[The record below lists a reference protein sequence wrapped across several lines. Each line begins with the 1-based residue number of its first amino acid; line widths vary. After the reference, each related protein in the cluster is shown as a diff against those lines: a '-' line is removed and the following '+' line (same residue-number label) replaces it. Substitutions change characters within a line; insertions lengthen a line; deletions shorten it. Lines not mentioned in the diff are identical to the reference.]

1 MNGFGVFNYPDG
13 KSFKGY
19 FEKDK
24 KNGFGIYSGKN
35 NLRFEGNYKKGR
47 QYGIGRVINEKG
59 ELQLGLYLKGKRL
72 KILNEKDFQDD
83 ILKLD
88 KEIENI
94 NNIIKTNEFFVKNV
108 EYITITQGQY
118 FGNTRE

>member
-94 NNIIKTNEFFVKNV
+94 NNIINTNEFFVKNV
-108 EYITITQGQY
+108 EYIAVTQGQY

>member
-35 NLRFEGNYKKGR
+35 ILRYEGNYKKGR

-59 ELQLGLYLKGKRL
+59 EIQLGLYLKGKRL

-94 NNIIKTNEFFVKNV
+94 NNIINANEFFVKNV
-108 EYITITQGQY
+108 EYITVTQGQY
-118 FGNTRE
+118 LGNTLE

>member
-35 NLRFEGNYKKGR
+35 NLRYEGNYKKGR

-59 ELQLGLYLKGKRL
+59 EIQLGLYLKGKRL

-94 NNIIKTNEFFVKNV
+94 NNIININEFFVKNV

>member
-1 MNGFGVFNYPDG
+1 MDLVYLITLMG
-13 KSFKGY
+13 KALKGILK
-19 FEKDK
+19 KDK

>member
-35 NLRFEGNYKKGR
+35 NLRYEGNYKKGR

-59 ELQLGLYLKGKRL
+59 EIQLGLYLKGKRL

-94 NNIIKTNEFFVKNV
+94 NNIINTNEFFVKNV
-108 EYITITQGQY
+108 EYIAVTQGQY